1 MLSKDEI
8 VDAIVEITSEY
19 TDEYFATFKKD
30 LDKQLWAALHL
41 GFIAA
46 MKLNGYSEEILK
58 AALSEA
64 QDRVV
69 EELD

>member
-8 VDAIVEITSEY
+8 VDAIVEVTAEY

-41 GFIAA
+41 GFVAA
-46 MKLNGYSEEILK
+46 MKLNGYSQKLLD
-58 AALSEA
+58 AAFSEA

-69 EELD
+69 AELE

>member
-8 VDAIVEITSEY
+8 VDAIVEVTGEY
-19 TDEYFATFKKD
+19 TDEYFNTFKKD

-46 MKLNGYSEEILK
+46 MRLNGYPDEILN
-58 AALSEA
+58 AALIEA

-69 EELD
+69 QEL

>member
-1 MLSKDEI
+1 M
-8 VDAIVEITSEY
+8 ATSH
-19 TDEYFATFKKD
+19 YFG

-46 MKLNGYSEEILK
+46 MKLNGYSVEILN

-69 EELD
+69 EEL

>member
-8 VDAIVEITSEY
+8 VDAIVEITTEY
-19 TDEYFATFKKD
+19 TDEYFATFNKD

-46 MKLNGYSEEILK
+46 MKLNGYSPEILN

-69 EELD
+69 EELE

>member
-1 MLSKDEI
+1 MLSKNEI
-8 VDAIVEITSEY
+8 VDSIVEVTAEY
-19 TDEYFATFKKD
+19 TDEYFNTFKKD

>member
-8 VDAIVEITSEY
+8 VDAMVEVTAEY
-19 TDEYFATFKKD
+19 TEECFNTFKKD
-30 LDKQLWAALHL
+30 LDKQLWAALHF
-41 GFIAA
+41 GFVAA
-46 MKLNGYSEEILK
+46 MKLNGYPEELLN

-69 EELD
+69 EEL